1 MDLTHVTAGQ
11 LAAVAAASSGG
22 GGGGSG
28 SARSYVFVSAT
39 TEIRLAVCVRA
50 SISSYFLYEY
60 VGIHK

>member
-11 LAAVAAASSGG
+11 LAAVAAASRGG
-22 GGGGSG
+22 GG

>member
-22 GGGGSG
+22 GGGG